1 VTGKSDSS
9 LLKGYSLVFGLFGL
23 LIVDLAIIV
32 GVLSLILGPRF
43 FEGFITGKLS
53 QSETVLYVSLLYFLV
68 LATITLYWKR
78 VSGDNVASTGLCA
91 SGGSLRGFAQGAL
104 LGAGAFVFFFGVLVT
119 LRLATTWPPAD
130 AERHALNA
138 SCAGR
143 FLLDSLAVYA
153 IAITEEYMFRGVVLR
168 LFMRHGSIFHAIVAT
183 NVLFAACH
191 MFGHMAPAIKVLYFI
206 TLVLLGSAL
215 SVAALRTG
223 RLWYPIGFHGTLIF
237 LSMLKDTF
245 GVLKILPG
253 PYAFLYGL
261 GGHAMAGVF
270 SIALFAACLALVSR
284 IKQVEEH
291 ADGS

>member
-1 VTGKSDSS
+1 MTGERDSS
-9 LLKGYSLVFGLFGL
+9 LLKGYGLVFGLFGL

-32 GVLSLILGPRF
+32 GILSLILGPRF
-43 FEGFITGKLS
+43 FEGFVTGKLS

-104 LGAGAFVFFFGVLVT
+104 LGAGAFMTYFGIMLALRLVT
-119 LRLATTWPPAD
+119 TSPPAD
-130 AERHALNA
+130 AGHCTVNGLFM
-138 SCAGR
+138 GR
-143 FLLDSLAVYA
+143 LLMDSLAVYA

-168 LFMRHGSIFHAIVAT
+168 LFMRHGPVVHAIVAT

-237 LSMLKDTF
+237 LSMIKDTF

-270 SIALFAACLALVSR
+270 SIALFAACLALVSTIR
-284 IKQVEEH
+284 PLEEH
-291 ADGS
+291 TDGS